1 MQKKQQKT
9 HSIPEWTPNEA
20 QQKFN
25 CAKTD
30 ICLQLIERWVWFC
43 WEDFFTSLKTHIP
56 LLKWECAWICLSKL
70 IHEKFYKGAKKPPAN
85 AKIHKKKALN
95 GALLP
100 WENRPS
106 ILPASFPHQKQFLPL
121 KPWVEFPISLKRKAH
136 ETSPIHPY
144 WNSFAHFLCCPG
156 CDVLPKQEKGH
167 GSPVAHQKQQAT
179 YGMKA
184 ACL

>member
-43 WEDFFTSLKTHIP
+43 WEDVFTSLKTHIP

-85 AKIHKKKALN
+85 AKIHKKKGFKWGLIALGKPTIN
-95 GALLP
+95 SPCIISPSKTIPPPKALSGIPDFSEAKGTWNFSHPPVLELIRTFPLLSWMWRPAKAGERP
-100 WENRPS
+100 W
-106 ILPASFPHQKQFLPL
+106 
-121 KPWVEFPISLKRKAH
+121 
-136 ETSPIHPY
+136 
-144 WNSFAHFLCCPG
+144 
-156 CDVLPKQEKGH
+156 
-167 GSPVAHQKQQAT
+167 
-179 YGMKA
+179 
-184 ACL
+184 